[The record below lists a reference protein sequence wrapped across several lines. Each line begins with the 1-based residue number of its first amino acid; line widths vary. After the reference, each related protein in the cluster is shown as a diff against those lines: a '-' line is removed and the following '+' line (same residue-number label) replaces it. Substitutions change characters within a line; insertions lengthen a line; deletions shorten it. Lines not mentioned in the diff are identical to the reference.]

1 MFIELKGG
9 KGIIGKTRL
18 FHKPEGV
25 KSNSYLYEPPFSFK
39 PGSEETFTIRAPDI
53 GDLKLLNVEVIL
65 AVALFVAEFTKHYR
79 ASYADQPAVIRVR
92 KYY

>member
-1 MFIELKGG
+1 MSLSKCCLEKSPAFIFQVFIELKGS

-39 PGSEETFTIRAPDI
+39 PGSEETFTIRGPDI
-53 GDLKLLNVEVIL
+53 GECKLLGVEVML
-65 AVALFVAEFTKHYR
+65 
-79 ASYADQPAVIRVR
+79 
-92 KYY
+92 